1 MLQPLED
8 PVVVQAG
15 EGQETRAGGIVV
27 PDATRRDWPPR
38 EGSYEEAVLSW
49 HEQVEVV
56 FRRRTSR
63 SRSQGATAESRTPNE
78 PPDEK

>member
-15 EGQETRAGGIVV
+15 EGQETGAGKVAL
-27 PDATRRDWPPR
+27 PDATRRGWPPR

-49 HEQVEVV
+49 HEQVEVA
-56 FRRRTSR
+56 FRRRASRARGEGAKRERRTS
-63 SRSQGATAESRTPNE
+63 SKASGE
-78 PPDEK
+78 D